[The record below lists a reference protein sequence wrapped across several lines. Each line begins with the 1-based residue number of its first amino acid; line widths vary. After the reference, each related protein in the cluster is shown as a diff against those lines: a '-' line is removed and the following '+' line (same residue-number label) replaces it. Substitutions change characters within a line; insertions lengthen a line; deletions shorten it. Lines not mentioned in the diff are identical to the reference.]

1 MKPIHIYY
9 TKEYMPFYL
18 YLDIVNNVL
27 KNELN
32 YNVMKHYVND
42 NYREIQ
48 FKDNEITLLYFNF
61 IPHLVEIHGYDFL
74 GNSNVIFI
82 HADNHQN
89 HSQDHQNKMHE
100 FCRINQERIK
110 IWDYCS
116 KNIKYYRE
124 NFPNL
129 KYYYIPLFYH
139 PYLEEIYKNSVKRQ
153 IPYDEKD
160 IDICF
165 LGCVTHRR
173 GQILDELQR
182 KYSQYKVHIH
192 RDDNS
197 LPNILNIIE
206 RSKIVINPYANET
219 VTTFDYYRLALIYPN
234 KTFVINE
241 EFKTIDYD
249 IEPNLRELRPL
260 IEEVPTEQFV
270 DKVHEFLIKPLE
282 EKQSQANAIYEI
294 YTKTTLSDAIKNAMI
309 GYPNH

>member
-9 TKEYMPFYL
+9 NKVYMPFHL
-18 YLDIVNNVL
+18 YLDLTYMIL
-27 KNELN
+27 TDELN
-32 YNVMKHYVND
+32 YTVTKHYN
-42 NYREIQ
+42 
-48 FKDNEITLLYFNF
+48 NENIRDINFNTDETIILYFNY
-61 IPHLVEIHGYDFL
+61 IPDLVQIYGYDFL

-129 KYYYIPLFYH
+129 KCYYIPLFYH
-139 PYLEEIYKNSVKRQ
+139 PYLEEIYKDSVQRQ
-153 IPYDEKD
+153 IPYHEKD

-173 GQILDELQR
+173 GQILNELQR
-182 KYSQYKVHIH
+182 KYPQYKFFSIEGS
-192 RDDNS
+192 NS
-197 LPNILNIIE
+197 LPYMLNIIE

-234 KTFVINE
+234 KIFVINE
-241 EFKTIDYD
+241 EFKTIDYE
-249 IEPNLRELRPL
+249 IESNLCELRPL

-270 DKVHEFLIKPLE
+270 DKVHEFFIKPLE

-309 GYPNH
+309 G

>member
-9 TKEYMPFYL
+9 NELYVPFFL
-18 YLDIVNNVL
+18 YLDIVYIVL
-27 KNELN
+27 SDELK
-32 YNVMKHYVND
+32 YNVTKHYN
-42 NYREIQ
+42 
-48 FKDNEITLLYFNF
+48 NENIRYINFNTDETIILYFNY
-61 IPHLVEIHGYDFL
+61 IPKLVEIYGYDFL

-100 FCRINQERIK
+100 FCRINQEKIK

-139 PYLEEIYKNSVKRQ
+139 PYLEEIYEDLVERK

-160 IDICF
+160 IDILF
-165 LGCVTHRR
+165 LGRSTDRR
-173 GQILDELQR
+173 RQIFFEINK
-182 KYSQYKVHIH
+182 KYPQYKLVLI
-192 RDDNS
+192 DGNNS
-197 LPNILNIIE
+197 LSSLLNIIE
-206 RSKIVINPYANET
+206 KSKIIINPYANET
-219 VTTFDYYRLALIYPN
+219 VTTFDYYRLALLYPT
-234 KTFVINE
+234 KKFVINE
-241 EFKTIDYD
+241 EFRSIDYD

-270 DKVHEFLIKPLE
+270 DKVHEFFIKSLE
-282 EKQSQANAIYEI
+282 EKQIQANSIYDI
-294 YTKTTLSDAIKNAMI
+294 YKETKLSNTIKNAI
-309 GYPNH
+309 I